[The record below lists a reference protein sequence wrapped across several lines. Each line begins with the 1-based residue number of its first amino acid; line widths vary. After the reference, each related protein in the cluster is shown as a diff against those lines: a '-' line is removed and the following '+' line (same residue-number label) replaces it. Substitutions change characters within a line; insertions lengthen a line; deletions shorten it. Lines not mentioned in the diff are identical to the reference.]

1 MKAQIPIDVSELGN
15 VRSPVNPEHLLN
27 ALFPIVVMEL
37 GNVKVPLNPEHFS
50 KVDSSTVFNE

>member
-15 VRSPVNPEHLLN
+15 VKSPVNPAHLLN
-27 ALFPIVVMEL
+27 AFVPIVVMEL

>member
-1 MKAQIPIDVSELGN
+1 MKAKKPIDVSELGN

-27 ALFPIVVMEL
+27 ALSPIVVMEL

-50 KVDSSTVFNE
+50 KVDSSTVFKE